1 MISSTLE
8 SLLNDIFQPNHS
20 QLISNCARLYL
31 YERELY
37 VRTGFFFLSA
47 QIEFFFRCCTATVGA
62 NWKTAQLKTKY
73 MKWWKWNEMKWNKNF
88 QTMPH
93 SGYPMHLA
101 YECMYVSLSVCY
113 RFEVLP
119 MPWLCSLWRNE
130 NLFYIVFGLYKQFVC
145 LLACLLFFPFEL
157 NV

>member
-37 VRTGFFFLSA
+37 ARTGFFFFLHRSS
-47 QIEFFFRCCTATVGA
+47 FFFVVVRPQWGPTGKLH
-62 NWKTAQLKTKY
+62 NWKLNI
-73 MKWWKWNEMKWNKNF
+73 WNDENEMKWNKNF

-101 YECMYVSLSVCY
+101 YECMYISLSVCY

-145 LLACLLFFPFEL
+145 LLACCFFHS
-157 NV
+157 N